1 MANKTLPA
9 PPIDEKTL
17 RDSPELQRWLQSLAA
32 YLKSLEARVAALETP

>member
-17 RDSPELQRWLQSLAA
+17 RESPELQRWLKVLTD
-32 YLKSLEARVAALETP
+32 YLKDIERRLAALE